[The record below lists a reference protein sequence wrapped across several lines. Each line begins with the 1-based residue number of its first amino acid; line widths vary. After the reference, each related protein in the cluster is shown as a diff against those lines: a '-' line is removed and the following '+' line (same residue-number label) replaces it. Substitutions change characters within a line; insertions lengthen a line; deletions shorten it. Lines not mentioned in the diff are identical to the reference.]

1 MLTIRCE
8 AQCSQATVVHFCAIN
23 MVNSVYR
30 ECYDDSH
37 YRPEFEGF
45 IGNRPLEEVDPEV
58 VTLIQAEKQRQ
69 AGGLE
74 LIASENF
81 TSRAVMEALGSCFTN
96 KYSEGY
102 PGKRYYGGTEVVDE
116 LERLVQQRALSLFGL
131 DPQEWAVNV
140 QPYSGSPA
148 NFAVYTALL
157 KPHDRIMGLGLPS
170 GGHLTHGFYTAKG
183 KRISATSIYFESL
196 PYQVHP
202 QTGYVDYDRLEELAL
217 LYRPRLIICGASAYA
232 RDWDYARM
240 REIADKAGA
249 MLMCDMAHYSG
260 LVAAGELTSPFPFCD
275 VVTTTTHKSLR
286 GPRQGMIFCR
296 RQYETDINEAVFPGC
311 QGGPHNATMAA
322 LGVALKEAMTPEFR
336 AYQQQVRANAKALAG
351 ALQARGYTIVT
362 GGTDNH
368 LVLWDLR
375 PEGLTG
381 NKVQKL
387 CDQINITLNMNA
399 VPGDTN
405 ALSPGGVRLGTP
417 ALTSRGFREKDFEQ
431 VAEFLHQAVQL
442 CLKIQKD
449 SGKKLADFERALEG
463 RPELA
468 TLRDQVRAFALRF
481 PMPGG
486 PR

>member
-1 MLTIRCE
+1 
-8 AQCSQATVVHFCAIN
+8 
-23 MVNSVYR
+23 MVNSTTR
-30 ECYDDSH
+30 ECYTADQ

-45 IGNRPLEEVDPEV
+45 PGNRPLDDVDPEV
-58 VTLIQAEKQRQ
+58 AALIRQEKARQ
-69 AGGLE
+69 ADGLE

-131 DPQEWAVNV
+131 EPQEWAVNV

-157 KPHDRIMGLGLPS
+157 RPHDRIMGLGLPS

-183 KRISATSIYFESL
+183 KRVSATSIYFESL
-196 PYQVHP
+196 PYQVDP
-202 QTGYVDYDRLEELAL
+202 QTGYVDYDRLEDLAL
-217 LYRPRLIICGASAYA
+217 LYRPRLLICGASAYP

-260 LVAAGELTSPFPFCD
+260 LVAAGELASPFPFCD

-296 RQYETDINEAVFPGC
+296 RQYETEINEAVFPGC

-322 LGVALKEAMTPEFR
+322 LGVALREAATPEFR
-336 AYQQQVRANAKALAG
+336 TYQQQVCANAKALAK
-351 ALQARGYTIVT
+351 ALVSRGYTLVT

-387 CDQINITLNMNA
+387 CDLIGITLNMNA
-399 VPGDTN
+399 VAGDTN
-405 ALSPGGVRLGTP
+405 ALSPGGVRIGTP
-417 ALTSRGFREKDFEQ
+417 ALTSRGFSEKDFEQ
-431 VAEFLHQAVQL
+431 VAEFLHRAVQL
-442 CLKIQKD
+442 SLSIQKE
-449 SGKKLADFERALEG
+449 SGKKLVDFERALAG
-463 RPELA
+463 RTEIA
-468 TLRDQVRAFALRF
+468 ALREEVRAFATRF